1 MSTLVAVQ
9 DSANQFTMPETP
21 HDDWII
27 ARAIEILEQ
36 RVFCDGTPLLNA
48 CVVKNFLRAKL
59 ADKPNEVFAVL
70 FLDKQH
76 RVIAFEELFR
86 GTIDATVV
94 YPRVVLSEAL
104 KHNAA
109 AVIFVHNHPSGE
121 SDPSHA
127 DRQLTTRLK
136 AGLELVDVRVL
147 DHFIVG
153 KGEPYSFA
161 EQGLL

>member
-9 DSANQFTMPETP
+9 DSANQFTMLEAQ

-27 ARAIEILEQ
+27 ARAMEILEH
-36 RVFCDGTPLLNA
+36 RVFCDGTPLLTA
-48 CVVKNFLRAKL
+48 CAVKNFLRAKL
-59 ADKPNEVFAVL
+59 VDKPNEVFAAL
-70 FLDKQH
+70 FLNSQH
-76 RVIAFEELFR
+76 RVIAYEELFR
-86 GTIDATVV
+86 GTIDTTAV
-94 YPRVVLSEAL
+94 YPRVVLSETL

-136 AGLELVDVRVL
+136 AALELVDVRVL
-147 DHFIVG
+147 DHFIIG